1 MGNLEE
7 MDVFL
12 TKYYL
17 PKVNQKDIENLNTL
31 ITSMEIKTI
40 IKNLRTNKSPGPDVF
55 KAEFYQ
61 KLREEL
67 IPILLKLLQKTAM
80 KGKFPNSFRVATITL
95 IPKPDKDATKKE
107 NFRPISL
114 MNIDAKILNKILANT
129 IQQYI

>member
-7 MDVFL
+7 MGVFL

-17 PKVNQKDIENLNTL
+17 PKVNQKDIETLNTL

-67 IPILLKLLQKTAM
+67 TPILLKLFQKTVE
-80 KGKFPNSFRVATITL
+80 KSKHPNLFYEPLIML
-95 IPKPDKDATKKE
+95 IPKPNKDATIKD
-107 NFRPISL
+107 N
-114 MNIDAKILNKILANT
+114 
-129 IQQYI
+129 